1 MLALVLSLMLLPVQR
16 EPVPMRRPLPEVLQ
30 VLRRARN
37 GNADLASELARLP
50 ELLDSPAPELVEGA
64 AFAVGEHQ
72 RVECVPALLEAL
84 RRDRLGR
91 YGKSSR
97 VGELALDALIRL
109 GRSAPDEE
117 LFHDRLRAR
126 PELIFAALMLEPDRV
141 RRCNALAKLL
151 ERTKDGETAHWAAA
165 IELVRERDRRVA
177 EALLRQEW
185 RASVTVVGP
194 DGACQFSGRFSCVR
208 SRCGSSDVW
217 PPYVLY
223 SIKLGD
229 VDQALAP
236 PEFARQTRS
245 SRLNAPLTGVS
256 DYVRDAWRLRLLAEL
271 APRAPRLASA
281 DLSSTTEN
289 TDARWLRSLVEAH
302 RDRITAQVE
311 SLCVELEAQGLLRSS
326 ADVRRKL
333 RIVVELVDSR
343 ADRSQELV
351 APAPIEGVRLVVKR

>member
-1 MLALVLSLMLLPVQR
+1 MLALVLSLMLFPVQR

-37 GNADLASELARLP
+37 GSADVASELARLP
-50 ELLDSPAPELVEGA
+50 ELLDSPVEELVEGA

-72 RVECVPALLEAL
+72 RVECVPALLEVL

-97 VGELALDALIRL
+97 VDELALDALIRL
-109 GRSAPDEE
+109 GISAPDEE

-151 ERTKDGETAHWAAA
+151 ERTKDGDTAHWAAA

-185 RASVTVVGP
+185 RASLTVVGAH
-194 DGACQFSGRFSCVR
+194 GASKFSGRWGCAST
-208 SRCGSSDVW
+208 RCGRSDVW
-217 PPYVLY
+217 PPYVGY
-223 SIKLGD
+223 SIGLGD
-229 VDQALAP
+229 VDQALASP
-236 PEFARQTRS
+236 VVVRKTRS
-245 SRLNAPLTGVS
+245 RCFNASFIGVS
-256 DYVRDAWRLRLLAEL
+256 DYVRDTWRLRLLAEL
-271 APRAPRLASA
+271 APRVRVLSTS

-289 TDARWLRSLVEAH
+289 TDAHWLRSLVEMH

-311 SLCVELEAQGLLRSS
+311 SLAVGLEAQGLLRSS
-326 ADVRRKL
+326 ADVRRQL

-343 ADRSQELV
+343 ADRNQELV
-351 APAPIEGVRLVVKR
+351 APAPVEGVRLVVKR